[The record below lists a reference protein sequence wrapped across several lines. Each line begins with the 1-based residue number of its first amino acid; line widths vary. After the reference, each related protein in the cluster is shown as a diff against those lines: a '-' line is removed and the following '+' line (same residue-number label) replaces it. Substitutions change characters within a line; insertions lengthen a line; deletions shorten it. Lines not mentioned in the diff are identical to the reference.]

1 MSAADAS
8 DELVTTE
15 EINDLDLLF
24 RDCERQ
30 NGILVN
36 RDGIQAYEDEHGQVQ
51 HVDAEAEEEAAIAAE
66 ISAVDLT
73 KRLDKLN
80 VADVRRSISEL
91 VGSNVNMAVQKTS
104 GYCARLATDH
114 NEYLNMMEVMSAK
127 VEPPMPLTPFDVF
140 AEAEREKLIKNG
152 FHVPKKEWTHGD
164 DGWVLRPKP
173 APPLEAQVVRNWQAQ
188 SLKPLKGLNIHLPS
202 SIECGDVGASLSGST
217 IPGRAVWPSAP
228 SVVDKQDW
236 LNKANTR
243 NAAMAAGSTP
253 GKLGRE
259 LQRAR
264 GRIGT
269 SRWKHPSAR
278 DKVQAGIKAL
288 KGLELARKFA
298 RCGAPKPP
306 IAPLPPPLYSLMDG
320 VVRHDD
326 IRDANG
332 EVHKKTVAARY
343 KGPNGRQNLVED
355 RRALKAECDQYP
367 QALRDYKERRAK
379 YDKLVTARNQT
390 LIKNK
395 AIAMDSIKYLGTH
408 HPDRGLWLRNMEPI
422 REKINVAFKAPSFAD
437 PVVPTSTLLS
447 RREENVTAAASNT
460 HHHEHMDKFFKTGNA
475 LKLSTAAIAERKKE
489 RVRMAADQ
497 AAQAAFA
504 TDPSAFANCEPTAE
518 AIAAAA
524 RQKKMAVVVRAREE
538 ELEKE
543 RAIQAKLDAWVAKK
557 EEEEAKARIPLWLEE
572 EAKANKEGRE
582 ARDKKKQ
589 VVMER
594 IATRQAIKD
603 LEEAERKAMMEAA
616 HQTKGTLERFYAQT
630 KYLIA
635 KARTYARSIKP
646 RTVPA
651 VKNKDPNSYYNII
664 MRSAMIS
671 GISDEQLN
679 QAFEDVDGDVNV
691 AVRGSTS
698 KKPAKKPTK
707 PRASRKKSAA

>member
-1 MSAADAS
+1 MSAANAS

-36 RDGIQAYEDEHGQVQ
+36 RDGIQAYEDEHGQVK
-51 HVDAEAEEEAAIAAE
+51 HVDVEAQEEAEIAAE
-66 ISAVDLT
+66 IDTVDIT
-73 KRLDKLN
+73 NRLDGLT
-80 VADVRRSISEL
+80 VEQVTDVRRSISEL
-91 VGSNVNMAVQKTS
+91 VGSKINATAQKTS
-104 GYCARLATDH
+104 DYCAQLATH
-114 NEYLNMMEVMSAK
+114 HGEYLDFMEHMSAK

-140 AEAEREKLIKNG
+140 AEAEREKLLNKG
-152 FHVPKKEWTHGD
+152 VDAES
-164 DGWVLRPKP
+164 
-173 APPLEAQVVRNWQAQ
+173 LEGKVIRNWQAQ
-188 SLKPLKGLNIHLPS
+188 SPPPLEGLNIHLPL

-228 SVVDKQDW
+228 SVVDKKHW
-236 LNKANTR
+236 LNVADAR
-243 NAAMAAGSTP
+243 NAAMGAGSTP

-306 IAPLPPPLYSLMDG
+306 IAPLPPPTYALWDG
-320 VVRHDD
+320 AGSD
-326 IRDANG
+326 
-332 EVHKKTVAARY
+332 TVANRY
-343 KGPNGRQNLVED
+343 RGPDGRKTLGLD
-355 RRALKAECDQYP
+355 MKKLKEKSDKYP
-367 QALRDYKERRAK
+367 QEIAEYKERRAK
-379 YDKLVTARNQT
+379 YDKLVATRNQT

-395 AIAMDSIKYLGTH
+395 GIALDSIKYLGKH

-422 REKINVAFKAPSFAD
+422 REKINVVFKAPSFAD
-437 PVVPTSTLLS
+437 PVVPKSTVLS
-447 RREENVTAAASNT
+447 RREENVTAAELNVN
-460 HHHEHMDKFFKTGNA
+460 HHEHMNAFFKTGNA
-475 LKLSTAAIAERKKE
+475 LNLGTAAIAERKKD
-489 RVRMAADQ
+489 RMRMAADH

-504 TDPSAFANCEPTAE
+504 TDPSGQDQAE
-518 AIAAAA
+518 AWVAAAT
-524 RQKKMAVVVRAREE
+524 RQTKMAMLVRAREE

-543 RAIQAKLDAWVAKK
+543 RAMEAKADAKIAKQK
-557 EEEEAKARIPLWLEE
+557 EEEAKARIPLWLEE
-572 EAKANKEGRE
+572 EEEANKAGRE
-582 ARDKKKQ
+582 ARDKKRKK
-589 VVMER
+589 VMER

-603 LEEAERKAMMEAA
+603 LEEEERKAMKAAA

-635 KARTYARSIKP
+635 KAKTYAKSIKI

-651 VKNKDPNSYYNII
+651 VKDNGPNSYYNII

-691 AVRGSTS
+691 AVRGSAS
-698 KKPAKKPTK
+698 KKPAKKP
-707 PRASRKKSAA
+707 RAPRKKPAA